1 MRRNVVIAGAGHAAG
16 QCAATLRQKRFDG
29 DIVII
34 GDEPWLPYQR
44 PPLSKK
50 YLAGEIEAERLFV
63 KPQSFYDD
71 VDVRLSTTIE
81 SIHLDEQSVRTS
93 DNETVSFDKL
103 VIATGSRP
111 RPLIVDG
118 INLGGVHYLRSIA
131 DVDAIRS
138 RVSPGKS
145 IVIVGAGYIG
155 LEVAAVATQL
165 NLNVTVVEMEDRVM
179 RRVVSETVSGFYH
192 RKHVENG
199 VTIRLSTSLRRINGT
214 DCVKGVILDTGEEIP
229 ADIVVVGIGIV
240 PNIELAEDAG
250 LEINNGVVVD
260 ERCRTRHPDVYA
272 IGDCTFHPNEILGQ
286 DVRLE
291 SVHNALEQA
300 KVAAANICGEDT
312 CYAQVPWFWSDQY
325 DLKLQIAGLSSGFD
339 DTVLRGNPDSESF
352 ACFYLRDRRLIAVD
366 AINKPREF
374 VQSKTIIANGQPV
387 DKLKLADENVQLK
400 DLI

>member
-1 MRRNVVIAGAGHAAG
+1 MRKNVVIAGAGHAAG

-145 IVIVGAGYIG
+145 IVIIGAGYIG

-165 NLNVTVVEMEDRVM
+165 NLDVTVVEMEDRVM

-199 VTIRLSTSLRRINGT
+199 VTIRLSTSLRQINGT
-214 DCVKGVILDTGEEIP
+214 DCVQGVMLDTGEEIP

-272 IGDCTFHPNEILGQ
+272 IGDCTFHPNEILGR

-300 KVAAANICGEDT
+300 KVAAANICGEDI

-339 DTVLRGNPDSESF
+339 DTVLRGNPDSDSF